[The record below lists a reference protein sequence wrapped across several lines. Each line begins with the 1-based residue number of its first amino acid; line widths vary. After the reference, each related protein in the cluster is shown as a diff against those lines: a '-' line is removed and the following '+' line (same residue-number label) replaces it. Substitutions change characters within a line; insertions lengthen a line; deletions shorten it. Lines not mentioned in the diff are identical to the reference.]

1 MDRWMDMCIY
11 INTHIY
17 INNNKGGIKRDKNR
31 CMEFTN
37 NDASIVI
44 IWVQIKSYKISRPK
58 TML

>member
-1 MDRWMDMCIY
+1 MDGYVHIY

-31 CMEFTN
+31 YMEFTN
-37 NDASIVI
+37 NDVSIAI